1 MSMQSLLQCNGYD
14 RLFSLGYD
22 ESSKVISPGSA
33 TLDNSQALGKFLS
46 GMERRA
52 FRRAHI
58 ATANREDALDIVQDT
73 MVALVSKYAQ
83 KDPAEWELLF
93 HRILSRRIIDWHRHS
108 KIRQKL
114 GFLFSTEQDIEELP
128 ELEDSHALDPAQ
140 HVQIG
145 QSMQILDAL
154 LQELPLKQQQ
164 VFLLRAWEGLNE
176 KETARAMACS
186 VGTVKTH
193 YSRARNY
200 LKDRLQEN

>member
-1 MSMQSLLQCNGYD
+1 MLRVFQFNGYD
-14 RLFSLGYD
+14 RIFSLGYD
-22 ESSKVISPGSA
+22 ESSHEIRPGSA

-52 FRRAHI
+52 FRRAQI

-73 MVALVSKYAQ
+73 MVALVSKYAH
-83 KDPAEWELLF
+83 KDPADWELLF
-93 HRILSRRIIDWHRHS
+93 HRILSRRIIDWHRHN

-114 GFLFSTEQDIEELP
+114 TFLFSSESDTDEVTELQDQDAPGP
-128 ELEDSHALDPAQ
+128 EQ

-145 QSMQILDAL
+145 QSMQQLDAL
-154 LQELPLKQQQ
+154 LQELPLRQQQ

-176 KETARAMACS
+176 KETAKAMACS

-193 YSRARNY
+193 YSRARAY
-200 LKDRLQEN
+200 LKARIEEA